1 MLVQVARQE
10 AAANPPR
17 AGTQRTGVAP
27 GGLRR
32 TGSAG
37 DLRRNPLRRSASLDG
52 SDFGGRANGGA
63 QGMLGGIQVVSSG
76 GAGCSSDA
84 HSMAGLDGRPRS
96 AGDAM
101 GNNGELLNGAVAW
114 GAMGGMSMGGARN
127 GVGNHPL
134 RQRQAQARAAAQ
146 AAQLQQ
152 QFVRRA
158 AASTLQAHWRGWQHR
173 RLARYLRARRKR
185 AMRLDWLWHLEYVT
199 NLMQW
204 HEAAHTVQAVWR
216 GRRDPALLKQQK
228 QQQQVG
234 GGASGKTV
242 APKDAAGLSGSN
254 NTNTTASSL
263 PSPPPAN
270 TDGDDA
276 TAPADAA
283 PARVGK
289 EGAKPAPAESDAG
302 AQDDAASPAAQ
313 KPRSQGYTGG
323 SPSKA
328 GRRLTVHWP
337 DVEPDRPLAEVRHYA
352 VVAPAP
358 PRW

>member
-1 MLVQVARQE
+1 MLMQVARQE

-17 AGTQRTGVAP
+17 AGAQRTGVAP

-32 TGSAG
+32 SGSAG

-52 SDFGGRANGGA
+52 SDFGGRANGTSA
-63 QGMLGGIQVVSSG
+63 QSLLGGIQVVSNG
-76 GAGCSSDA
+76 AAGCSSDA
-84 HSMAGLDGRPRS
+84 HSVAGLDGRPRS
-96 AGDAM
+96 AGDAV
-101 GNNGELLNGAVAW
+101 GSGGAELMQGGVAW
-114 GAMGGMSMGGARN
+114 GALSSGSMLRN
-127 GVGNHPL
+127 GHQGPNHPL

-158 AASTLQAHWRGWQHR
+158 AAATLQSHWRGWQHR

-216 GRRDPALLKQQK
+216 GRRDPALLKH
-228 QQQQVG
+228 QQQVNDVGTKVAASSATG
-234 GGASGKTV
+234 GQRGAG
-242 APKDAAGLSGSN
+242 AGSAIN
-254 NTNTTASSL
+254 NTNTTAASL

-270 TDGDDA
+270 TDGEDA

-283 PARVGK
+283 SLVDRVDNEGQEQQSAKSGAAR
-289 EGAKPAPAESDAG
+289 
-302 AQDDAASPAAQ
+302 AQG
-313 KPRSQGYTGG
+313 PRTQGY
-323 SPSKA
+323 SPNK
-328 GRRLTVHWP
+328 GRRLTVHWT
-337 DVEPDRPLAEVRHYA
+337 DAEPDKPLAEVRHYA